1 MNTTN
6 ELTANETTL
15 LISCGL
21 EAYAKRTVIER
32 DGNTYEARVT
42 RAGKYSTG
50 SILVVMTTPDA
61 KIVGTFDINTRK
73 LKGSDKKAI

>member
-1 MNTTN
+1 MSRS
-6 ELTANETTL
+6 
-15 LISCGL
+15 LIH
-21 EAYAKRTVIER
+21 AKRTVIER